1 MKQWLGPQ
9 IKRPFIVIIGIIRI
23 TILRY
28 MIHII
33 ILIVI
38 TETYETVVGPRNKN
52 TLHLSYIWKRN
63 SSLILSSSSPFLLSY
78 DGIDAEDVKKMVD
91 VAMMFEMVWWWRYE
105 AMMLDKMLRII
116 CNYNGKDLWSW
127 CLKWYA
133 AMMVLMVG
141 SWQGSVSWS
150 QRKQGSEVSARATT
164 SHCLSSPS
172 PS

>member
-52 TLHLSYIWKRN
+52 ILHLSYMIYMKEK
-63 SSLILSSSSPFLLSY
+63 LISNTIFILALL
-78 DGIDAEDVKKMVD
+78 
-91 VAMMFEMVWWWRYE
+91 
-105 AMMLDKMLRII
+105 II
-116 CNYNGKDLWSW
+116 I
-127 CLKWYA
+127 
-133 AMMVLMVG
+133 
-141 SWQGSVSWS
+141 
-150 QRKQGSEVSARATT
+150 
-164 SHCLSSPS
+164 
-172 PS
+172 

>member
-52 TLHLSYIWKRN
+52 TFHLSYI
-63 SSLILSSSSPFLLSY
+63 
-78 DGIDAEDVKKMVD
+78 
-91 VAMMFEMVWWWRYE
+91 
-105 AMMLDKMLRII
+105 
-116 CNYNGKDLWSW
+116 
-127 CLKWYA
+127 
-133 AMMVLMVG
+133 
-141 SWQGSVSWS
+141 
-150 QRKQGSEVSARATT
+150 
-164 SHCLSSPS
+164 
-172 PS
+172 